1 MGEQMPEVRDPSA
14 TSLDPILPVDAE
26 DHFAEQV
33 WTRLGQTLGHQ
44 KTVEEV
50 RRERH
55 TLQAYIDLLLAA
67 NDYASPPTKSAAL
80 AHNDA
85 TQLIR
90 NLSQKSQR
98 NKELRCPADDRIE
111 TFLQATLGDVAPE
124 EDLRLPHRTLILDL
138 SLIHI

>member
-90 NLSQKSQR
+90 NLSQKSRR

-111 TFLQATLGDVAPE
+111 TFLQA
-124 EDLRLPHRTLILDL
+124 
-138 SLIHI
+138 